1 MKTGRRRKAAPE
13 RKQQRKTIPEPESAA
28 PEDEESCRC
37 KEISRKSI
45 PELLKV
51 AVTDLSFWKKGK

>member
-1 MKTGRRRKAAPE
+1 MKTGRHKEAAPEKKRRRKAMPE
-13 RKQQRKTIPEPESAA
+13 QESAA
-28 PEDEESCRC
+28 LEDEESCRC
-37 KEISRKSI
+37 KEISKKSI